1 MLAALLNVLTTL
13 LIYSSLLLGACWVWF
28 QWSHRDL
35 LRAAKK
41 IPVSYPTIPIL
52 GHAYISLFSPE
63 EKSRRI
69 LNLTV
74 GAMIKQGWKTICFW
88 VGPLPL
94 IVVGDMND
102 LQTLFNGQ
110 NTADK
115 PEEYDYFVGGLES
128 GAGPF
133 GQHILSARGQ
143 TWKLTRKHLNPMF
156 HPQNVQHMIS
166 VFNMNSRELVE
177 RMNEHVGLKSFD
189 VMHYTMDLALKTIC
203 NLIYGPLVPIDIH
216 SKPFKGLM
224 KIVEDVPE
232 LFMKRLLRPW
242 LRIEWIFQLLYKNE
256 RNEIQNS
263 WKNFT
268 EPLLKMARKQKLQ
281 KTKKDNE
288 YVNTLSNE
296 SEELLDMLDAYPV
309 LQQKHPEFAE
319 AHMLG
324 EMFALYC
331 TGTDT
336 VGSTTAAC
344 MLALAQYPDVQDRLY
359 SEIISVVG
367 LNDDITPEDLSRMPY
382 LEQVIKET
390 MRKFLI
396 VPFVLRKMSKD
407 VELSSCT
414 LPAGSVI
421 ACNLAN
427 IHMDP
432 EVYPNPDEFDPE
444 RFSIENSSDRKEK
457 FSFIPFSG
465 GPRMCIAKNYA
476 MNLMKIQIAHVLRN
490 FRLSTSQSI
499 DKMKRK
505 LIVTLVS
512 TEGYNIRVEKRVEN
526 RTGFHSD

>member
-1 MLAALLNVLTTL
+1 MLAALVSVLTTL
-13 LIYSSLLLGACWVWF
+13 IVYFSLLFAAFWIWF
-28 QWSHRDL
+28 QWRHRDL
-35 LRAAKK
+35 LRVANKL
-41 IPVSYPTIPIL
+41 PVYLPTVPLL
-52 GHAYISLFSPE
+52 GHAYLTFKTPDGTAR
-63 EKSRRI
+63 KC
-69 LNLTV
+69 LGMTV
-74 GAMIKQGWKTICFW
+74 GAMLNKGWKTVVMW

-94 IVVGDMND
+94 IVVGDMDD
-102 LQTLFNGQ
+102 LQTIFNGGQ

-115 PEEYDYFVGGLES
+115 PEEYDYFVAGLKSED
-128 GAGPF
+128 GPLR
-133 GQHILSARGQ
+133 QNLLSARGQ

-203 NLIYGPLVPIDIH
+203 NLIYGPDIPIDVH
-216 SKPFKGLM
+216 SESFKGLM
-224 KIVEDVPE
+224 KVVERIPE
-232 LFMKRLLRPW
+232 LFVKRLLKPW
-242 LRIEWIFQLLYKNE
+242 LRIEWIFQWLYKTQIN
-256 RNEIQNS
+256 RMQNS
-263 WKNFT
+263 WRNFT
-268 EPLLKMARKQKLQ
+268 EPLLKIAKEKKLQ
-281 KTKKDNE
+281 KTKKYKGADN
-288 YVNTLSNE
+288 TSNE
-296 SEELLDMLDAYPV
+296 SEELLDMLDAYSV
-309 LQQKHPEFAE
+309 LQQKHPEFSE
-319 AHMLG
+319 ADMLC
-324 EMFALYC
+324 EMLTLYC

-336 VGSTTAAC
+336 VGSTTASC
-344 MLALAQYPDVQDRLY
+344 MLALAQFPHIQDRLY
-359 SEIISVVG
+359 NEIISIVG
-367 LNDDITPEDLSRMPY
+367 LNDDITLEDLSRMPY
-382 LEQVIKET
+382 LDQVIKET

-407 VELSSCT
+407 VELKTCT

-421 ACNLAN
+421 CCNLAN

-432 EVYPNPDEFDPE
+432 KVYPNPDEFDPD
-444 RFSIENSSDRKEK
+444 RFSPENSCGKEK

-512 TEGYNIRVEKRVEN
+512 TEGYNIRVEKRFEN
-526 RTGFHSD
+526 RTGFHRD